1 MELWP
6 IAGAVVTLVAG
17 AVLIIN
23 IVRDYRDP
31 YGYQRLSRTI
41 REMAHEQARMAMR
54 QLEMETLLAEFEFGT
69 ERLLRFIEQ
78 KGWTPPWRPT
88 RAFHHIANGGSRLL
102 PLYEL
107 FYERFSD
114 DELFDLAFRVGIKRE
129 EVAGDTHSGR
139 AQSLIEY
146 AVRRDLI
153 DDLVRIGRTVRP
165 ELEWPNGLESR

>member
-6 IAGAVVTLVAG
+6 LTGLAVTLTAAVVLV
-17 AVLIIN
+17 IN
-23 IVRDYRDP
+23 VIRDYRDP

-54 QLEMETLLAEFEFGT
+54 QLETETLLGEFEYGA
-69 ERLLRFIEQ
+69 ERLLRFIEE
-78 KGWTPPWRPT
+78 KGWIPPWRPT

-107 FYERFSD
+107 FYEKFSD
-114 DELFDLAFRVGIKRE
+114 DELFDLAFRVGVKRE
-129 EVAGDTHSGR
+129 EVTGDTHSAR

-146 AVRRDLI
+146 AVRRNLI
-153 DDLVRIGRTVRP
+153 DDLVRIGRVVRS
-165 ELEWPNGLESR
+165 ELEWPKGLEAE